1 MRSVQ
6 LLLRWWDDPAG
17 YTKAIC
23 NEFAWMASERRVIDK
38 LRNKQALG
46 LKDAW
51 VLKKNSTR
59 MGMEIGIREATQLL
73 HHLR

>member
-1 MRSVQ
+1 
-6 LLLRWWDDPAG
+6 
-17 YTKAIC
+17 
-23 NEFAWMASERRVIDK
+23 MASERRVIDK

-51 VLKKNSTR
+51 VLKRNSAR
-59 MGMEIGIREATQLL
+59 MGMAIGIKEATQLL